1 MSSPR
6 EKHTEQASKPACLD
20 VSPERLAAMSPSE
33 LADNMEQALDVMTEE
48 TYDPEVISAYLDALE
63 RKAPMP
69 EPPDPQTAYQDFLQ
83 RLQKSV
89 ITAGRSDTRTGRRG
103 GGVRRI
109 SHAGLAAAV
118 VLVCLLASMAIAQ
131 AAGLD
136 WLGTIAHWTEDLFS
150 FGTKQAMDEMY
161 DPYSQEN
168 ISAGQTDN
176 SAHASEVVPEEFRE
190 LQAELEQRDL
200 SLHVP
205 IIPEEFEAEDS
216 QLYINSETDRIVFC
230 MAYTKDTDQVILE
243 VTQSDEELRAIY
255 EKDSADID
263 FYECNGIMYY
273 IFSNIDNTAAV
284 WNIEGLEYSLFTNLS
299 ANELKEIIQTMY

>member
-20 VSPERLAAMSPSE
+20 VSPERLDAMSPSE

-150 FGTKQAMDEMY
+150 FGIMQT
-161 DPYSQEN
+161 P
-168 ISAGQTDN
+168 SATYTLVGQTDDSDQN
-176 SAHASEVVPEEFRE
+176 AEDIPEEFRE
-190 LQAELEQRDL
+190 LQSELEERGL
-200 SLHVP
+200 ALYVP
-205 IIPEEFEAEDS
+205 KIPKNFEAGEPL
-216 QLYINSETDRIVFC
+216 LYIRPSTDNVEFKIVYTEGSYCIVFN
-230 MAYTKDTDQVILE
+230 VIQN
-243 VTQSDEELRAIY
+243 VELSTSIY
-255 EKDSADID
+255 EKDKTDVQI
-263 FYECNGIMYY
+263 YEYSGIAYY
-273 IFSNIDNTAAV
+273 IFSNNDNIVAA
-284 WNIEGLEYSLFTNLS
+284 WSIGDLEYSLSTNLS
-299 ANELKEIIQTMY
+299 ANELKEIIQSMY

>member
-20 VSPERLAAMSPSE
+20 VSPERLDAMSPSE

-136 WLGTIAHWTEDLFS
+136 WLGTIALWTDNVFS
-150 FGTKQAMDEMY
+150 FGTEQRMIESY
-161 DPYSQEN
+161 NPT
-168 ISAGQTDN
+168 GQTESTGQADG
-176 SAHASEVVPEEFRE
+176 SIQTAEDVPEEFRE
-190 LQAELEQRDL
+190 LQSELDQR
-200 SLHVP
+200 SLP
-205 IIPEEFEAEDS
+205 LYTPEIPKDFEAGDPL
-216 QLYINSETDRIVFC
+216 LYIDPETEALEFSIS
-230 MAYTKDTDQVILE
+230 YTQNHDYIIFQIAQDGEQFDTF
-243 VTQSDEELRAIY
+243 Y
-255 EKDSADID
+255 EKDSSNLEIYA
-263 FYECNGIMYY
+263 YNGITHY
-273 IFSNIDNTAAV
+273 IFNNIDNTAAV
-284 WNIEGLEYSLFTNLS
+284 WNIEDLEYSLFTNFS
-299 ANELKEIIQTMY
+299 ANEMKELIQTMY